1 MTRDVTGEP
10 AGNGNHDRAVGARLR
25 AALALIEAP
34 PSDLEWVVARARRRR
49 VRRVAAAVAVAA
61 VVLAGGVA
69 LPLALFALGGDQR
82 RPATPPPA
90 PATTRPATARPAA
103 LPAPRPGWVW
113 HRDPADRVAIQTPA
127 AWHVNADSSFGLVQ
141 PVGLLTVVTGP
152 LPAGGGGAGVGGG
165 GCPAFPV
172 KALPHDGALFWL
184 IEYAGTVGGDSFNPY
199 EFPPLSDHLELGPRV
214 TPECIGKPSHQVLF
228 QQAGRY
234 FQVEVL
240 FGPAAPRSLRAAV
253 VASLESLRADP
264 SAVSL
269 AQQCQRQWVFCP
281 EAAWVFQVLDRAGL
295 FHWGNTGRAIQAGPQ
310 DPKLDPGRKVDL
322 WTTRGGR
329 LPPPGLH
336 QVAVVDGIAVY
347 GDGAR
352 LVWGVQGVNVWVQA
366 EQQRSALP
374 RGAMLAKL
382 VRASRAVLLVP

>member
-1 MTRDVTGEP
+1 
-10 AGNGNHDRAVGARLR
+10 
-25 AALALIEAP
+25 
-34 PSDLEWVVARARRRR
+34 
-49 VRRVAAAVAVAA
+49 
-61 VVLAGGVA
+61 
-69 LPLALFALGGDQR
+69 
-82 RPATPPPA
+82 
-90 PATTRPATARPAA
+90 
-103 LPAPRPGWVW
+103 
-113 HRDPADRVAIQTPA
+113 
-127 AWHVNADSSFGLVQ
+127 
-141 PVGLLTVVTGP
+141 VVTGP

-165 GCPAFPV
+165 CPAFPI

-199 EFPPLSDHLELGPRV
+199 EFPPFSDHLKLGPRV
-214 TPECIGKPSHQVLF
+214 TPECIGEPSHQVLF

-234 FQVEVL
+234 FQVDVL

-264 SAVSL
+264 AAVSL
-269 AQQCQRQWVFCP
+269 AQQCQRQWIFCP

-295 FHWGNTGRAIQAGPQ
+295 FHWGNTGSAIQAGPQ

-366 EQQRSALP
+366 EQQRSVLP